1 MLSRRLNVSPNYKL
15 RRPDITTRFIEPE
28 VGFIYNCV
36 MRTYRAVN
44 LNVLW
49 FLIALNVVIFVI
61 TAVRPQEV
69 IGLFGLT
76 PVLLPQQPW
85 TIITSMFVHGGW
97 GHILFNMI
105 ALYFLGSFLIRA
117 AGERSFLAVFF
128 LGGLAGNALFIL
140 LANPFSTGIGASG
153 GIFALAGALAVI
165 VPRVPVFIFFI
176 PIPMP
181 LWIAVIILIA
191 LSFLFSG
198 IAWQAHL
205 GGLVLGLVAG
215 LILRR
220 RRPVS
225 YF

>member
-1 MLSRRLNVSPNYKL
+1 M
-15 RRPDITTRFIEPE
+15 PDITIHHNSPALRDSPLNQKPDL
-28 VGFIYNCV
+28 IYNCA

-44 LNVLW
+44 LGILW
-49 FLIALNVVIFVI
+49 FLIALNVVIFI
-61 TAVRPQEV
+61 TTIARPEL
-69 IGLFGLT
+69 IYFLGLT

-85 TIITSMFVHGGW
+85 TIISSMFVHGIPW
-97 GHILFNMI
+97 PWHILFNMI

-117 AGERSFLAVFF
+117 AGEKNFLAVFL
-128 LGGLAGNALFIL
+128 LGGIVGNLFFIL
-140 LANPFSTGIGASG
+140 LASPFSTGVGASG

-181 LWIAVIILIA
+181 LWIAVIILLA
-191 LSFLFSG
+191 LSFLVSG

-205 GGLVLGLVAG
+205 GGLLLGLIAG
-215 LILRR
+215 LIFRR
-220 RRPVS
+220 RRRTY